1 MSRHSSKR
9 KARPA
14 RMFIIRNNGRRP
26 DGAEVKQQRR
36 TPAQVAHSTNLVDWF
51 CLGDPE
57 AARRAGHDVI
67 ALHDGWYAD
76 DAGGGVAIFGP
87 YWEIRDTPFTVR
99 EAAPDPPPAQRP
111 QEQAPDIV
119 NVRRAIFGA

>member
-1 MSRHSSKR
+1 MSPQSS
-9 KARPA
+9 ARESPA
-14 RMFIIRNNGRRP
+14 VMFIIRNAGRRP
-26 DGAEVKQQRR
+26 DGAEVKRRRR
-36 TPAQVAHSTNLVDWF
+36 TPASVAQGANLVDWF

-57 AARRAGHDVI
+57 EARRAGHVVV

-76 DAGGGVAIFGP
+76 DAGGGVTIFGA

-99 EAAPDPPPAQRP
+99 EAAPDPPPAPR
-111 QEQAPDIV
+111 QEDQAPDIV